1 MRENEKSWSLTLISS
16 FCIISTL
23 LILYH
28 VFKFSAYGIDFTDEG
43 YYLNWIS
50 DPFFYKTSLSQ
61 FGFIYYPLYN
71 LLDENIVWFRRINF
85 LITFGLSFILVYL
98 LISRIVNFQKINKII
113 QSIISSGIAITSFT
127 YLFIQTPNYNSLN
140 LQALLITCLGVLIID
155 KTSLNKNILGHITI
169 GLGGWLT
176 FMSKPSSAIGLSL
189 VILIYLIVTRH
200 FQIRF
205 FFISIF
211 ITLLLL
217 IISALAIDGS
227 IIAYFNRYL
236 VSLKI
241 HELLQAG
248 HGINSIF
255 RLDPIKSSN
264 KFIISTLLIF
274 AFSTFFIW
282 LGYKN
287 HKLKNFINISVCFTI
302 FIVIAVLAL
311 GELNWNPKFKA
322 YQPYL
327 VFGIIFA
334 SILSTIII
342 TNKIRIVDIHWQFF
356 FLFLTL
362 PYIFALGTNNN
373 YWLQSGIASFF
384 WFAASFVLIIPLSFN
399 LKQFQLVIVLVLLSQ
414 LLTSIHLKERME
426 EPYRYNEPL
435 RLGKKTIVTNNK
447 NHTLIISDEFTR
459 YINDA
464 RDISSQSGLQKG
476 DFIIDLSGQSP
487 GLIYLLGAKSL
498 STAWNIGGYKGS
510 LYAAKA
516 YLDLANCKDI
526 SNAWILYESKGPIN
540 ISTDLLTSLGM
551 NFPKQYRLVGSWK
564 TASGAGG
571 YKEIRIQELY
581 KPLNENIGKASCELI
596 RKKESLVIK

>member
-1 MRENEKSWSLTLISS
+1 MRTEEKDWSLIFISS

-28 VFKFSAYGIDFTDEG
+28 VFKFSAYGVDFTDEG

-50 DPFFYKTSLSQ
+50 NPFLYKTSLSQ

-71 LLDENIVWFRRINF
+71 LVNENIAWFRRINF

-98 LISRIVNFQKINKII
+98 LINRIVNSQKINKII
-113 QSIISSGIAITSFT
+113 QCIISSGIAITSFT
-127 YLFIQTPNYNSLN
+127 YLFIQTPNYNTLN
-140 LQALLITCLGVLIID
+140 LQALIITCLGILIID
-155 KTSLNKNILGHITI
+155 KNSLNKNILAYII
-169 GLGGWLT
+169 LGLGGWLT

-189 VILIYLIVTRH
+189 VILIYLILSRQ
-200 FQIRF
+200 FQLRF
-205 FFISIF
+205 FFIAIF

-217 IISALAIDGS
+217 IISALVIDGS
-227 IIAYFNRYL
+227 IFAYFNRYFL
-236 VSLKI
+236 SLEI

-248 HGINSIF
+248 HNINSMF
-255 RLDPIKSSN
+255 RLDPVKSSN

-274 AFSTFFIW
+274 VFSTFFIW

-287 HKLKNFINISVCFTI
+287 YKLKNFIYIVFCFLI
-302 FIVIAVLAL
+302 FIVIAFFAL
-311 GELNWNPKFKA
+311 SELNWNPRFKA
-322 YQPYL
+322 HQPYL

-342 TNKIRIVDIHWQFF
+342 INKIRISDINWRLF

-373 YWLQSGIASFF
+373 YWLQSGIAAFF
-384 WFAASFVLIIPLSFN
+384 WFVAAFVLIIPLSLN
-399 LKQFQLVIVLVLLSQ
+399 LKQFQLVVVLVLISQ
-414 LLTSIHLKERME
+414 LITSIHLKERME

-447 NHTLIISDEFTR
+447 NHTLIISDEFIR

-464 RDISSQSGLQKG
+464 RNISSQSGLQKS

-487 GLIYLLGAKSL
+487 GLIYLIGAKSL
-498 STAWNIGGYKGS
+498 GTAWNIGGYKGS
-510 LYAAKA
+510 LDAAKA
-516 YLDLANCKDI
+516 YLNLANCKDI
-526 SNAWILYESKGPIN
+526 SNAWILYESEGPIN

-551 NFPKQYRLVGSWK
+551 NFPKQYQLVGSWA

-571 YKEIRIQELY
+571 YKQIRIQELY
-581 KPLNENIGKASCELI
+581 KPLNTNIGKASCELI
-596 RKKESLVIK
+596 RKKESLR

>member
-1 MRENEKSWSLTLISS
+1 MRTEEKDWSLIFISS

-28 VFKFSAYGIDFTDEG
+28 VFKFSAYGLDFTDEG

-50 DPFFYKTSLSQ
+50 NPFLYKTSLSQ

-71 LLDENIVWFRRINF
+71 LVNENIAWFRRINF

-98 LISRIVNFQKINKII
+98 LINRIVNFQKINKII
-113 QSIISSGIAITSFT
+113 QCIISSGIAITSFT
-127 YLFIQTPNYNSLN
+127 YLFIQTPNYNTLN
-140 LQALLITCLGVLIID
+140 LQALLITCLGVVIIN
-155 KTSLNKNILGHITI
+155 KTSLNKNILGNTII

-189 VILIYLIVTRH
+189 VTLIYLIVSRD
-200 FQIRF
+200 FQLRF
-205 FFISIF
+205 FFIAIF
-211 ITLLLL
+211 TSLLLL
-217 IISALAIDGS
+217 IISALVIDGS
-227 IIAYFNRYL
+227 IIAYFNRYFL
-236 VSLKI
+236 SLEI

-248 HGINSIF
+248 QNINSIF

-274 AFSTFFIW
+274 VFSTFFIW

-287 HKLKNFINISVCFTI
+287 YKLKNFIYIVVCFLI
-302 FIVIAVLAL
+302 FIVIAFLAL
-311 GELNWNPKFKA
+311 GELNWSPGLKA
-322 YQPYL
+322 HQPYL
-327 VFGIIFA
+327 VFGIIFS

-342 TNKIRIVDIHWQFF
+342 INKIRISDIHWHFF
-356 FLFLTL
+356 FLFFTL
-362 PYIFALGTNNN
+362 PYIFALGTANN
-373 YWLQSGIASFF
+373 YWLQSGIAAFF
-384 WFAASFVLIIPLSFN
+384 WFVAAFVLIIPLSLN
-399 LKQFQLVIVLVLLSQ
+399 LKQFQLVVVLVLISQ
-414 LLTSIHLKERME
+414 LITSIHLKERME

-447 NHTLIISDEFTR
+447 NHTLIISDEFIR

-464 RDISSQSGLQKG
+464 RNVSSQSGLQKG

-487 GLIYLLGAKSL
+487 GLIYLMGAKSL
-498 STAWNIGGYKGS
+498 GTAWNTGGYKGS
-510 LYAAKA
+510 LDAAKA
-516 YLDLANCKDI
+516 YFNLTNCKDI
-526 SNAWILYESKGPIN
+526 SNAWILYESEGPIN

-551 NFPKQYRLVGSWK
+551 NFPKQYRLVGSWA

-571 YKEIRIQELY
+571 YKQIRIQELY
-581 KPLNENIGKASCELI
+581 KPLNANIRKASCELI
-596 RKKESLVIK
+596 RKKEFLR